1 MDETRATKLGE
12 AGHLHEKTACRH
24 RLPVSGSFS
33 SSGSPRND
41 SVPQTRAP
49 RTTQAMLPLR
59 KTAHIGFDNANKH
72 ICKLKNGVPRK
83 SPLSLSRP
91 TAQNF
96 GWQERVAGAGRRCT
110 RASLHCLH
118 LIKQRIN
125 IIFSEFQRHA
135 RPQPARALQHRP
147 AKNPPLSV
155 GRNAGDA
162 HSTSRSGGRFSITLR
177 ICVQRYSSYVIRL
190 SAVSTH
196 QGETLARPDGTSS
209 ERAHTRKWHQN
220 ICLSQLYNIQ
230 FIIDPCRL
238 VCAPWLR
245 YPEFLPFFILGSVL

>member
-12 AGHLHEKTACRH
+12 AVHLHETTACRH

-125 IIFSEFQRHA
+125 IIFSEFQRRA
-135 RPQPARALQHRP
+135 RPQPARALHHRP
-147 AKNPPLSV
+147 AKNHLCPSDATPATLTAPV
-155 GRNAGDA
+155 AAGVD
-162 HSTSRSGGRFSITLR
+162 SRS
-177 ICVQRYSSYVIRL
+177 
-190 SAVSTH
+190 
-196 QGETLARPDGTSS
+196 
-209 ERAHTRKWHQN
+209 
-220 ICLSQLYNIQ
+220 
-230 FIIDPCRL
+230 PC
-238 VCAPWLR
+238 
-245 YPEFLPFFILGSVL
+245 GSVCSVTTRT

>member
-1 MDETRATKLGE
+1 MLINTFANS
-12 AGHLHEKTACRH
+12 KTAYLENHLSACR
-24 RLPVSGSFS
+24 
-33 SSGSPRND
+33 
-41 SVPQTRAP
+41 
-49 RTTQAMLPLR
+49 
-59 KTAHIGFDNANKH
+59 
-72 ICKLKNGVPRK
+72 
-83 SPLSLSRP
+83 RP